1 MSGYIR
7 YRSQKL
13 KGGGFLAFSFTTK
26 MDPAMNQSCV
36 QQYITQKH
44 PHLLLKNYSFSVMG
58 NSH

>member
-36 QQYITQKH
+36 QQYINNAKTST
-44 PHLLLKNYSFSVMG
+44 SFT
-58 NSH
+58 